1 MTLLEHAS
9 MPRLVLP
16 ATSRRT
22 FLATSSAVTGY
33 FVAPGLRADEKPATS
48 ANEEIRFACIGIGG
62 KGQSDS
68 ADAGRSG
75 KVVAVADVDSNQL
88 KRAEKS
94 FPGAKTFADFRTMLE
109 TMAGEFDAVTVSTPD
124 HAHVIAAAQAMSLG
138 KHCFCQKPLT
148 RAIAEARQLGEL
160 ARSRGVATQM
170 GNQGT
175 AADSLRK
182 AAAFIQSAAL
192 GPVKEVH
199 VWTNRPVWPQGGGR
213 PAEAPV
219 PKNLDWD
226 VWIGPSAMR
235 PYGPG
240 YHPFAWRGFWDFGTG
255 ALGDM
260 ACHTF
265 NMPFMA
271 LDLRDPASV
280 QATTSGH
287 NKETYPKWSII
298 DFEFPTLGERAA
310 VKVKWYD
317 GGKVPEQALFAGLP
331 GPTKKDAD
339 GKTVEQPFKA
349 APSGVLVVGEKD
361 TLYAPGDYCEK
372 GFTLKSGTTPADVE
386 FEKSPGHFQEWIRAI
401 KGGPAS
407 RSNFPDYG
415 GPLTETIL
423 LGNLAVW
430 AADTPETAGKK
441 VEWDAKNLVP
451 TNAPELEQ
459 IVRPVYR
466 EGWKA

>member
-1 MTLLEHAS
+1 MTRPRPLLA
-9 MPRLVLP
+9 
-16 ATSRRT
+16 ANRRS
-22 FLATSSAVTGY
+22 FLAASSTAAAGY
-33 FVAPGLRADEKPATS
+33 FVAPAVRAEDARPATS

-75 KVVAVADVDSNQL
+75 KVVAVADVDANQL

-94 FPGAKTFADFRTMLE
+94 FAGAKGYTDFRKMLE
-109 TMAGEFDAVTVSTPD
+109 EMAGEFDAVTVSTPD
-124 HAHVIAAAQAMSLG
+124 HTHVTAAGMAMGLG

-148 RAIAEARQLGEL
+148 RAIAEARMLGEL
-160 ARSRGVATQM
+160 ARSKGVATQM

-175 AADSLRK
+175 AAESLRR
-182 AAAFIQSAAL
+182 AAAFVKSGGL
-192 GPVKEVH
+192 GSVTEVH

-213 PAEAPV
+213 PAEAAV
-219 PKNLDWD
+219 PPNLDWD
-226 VWIGPSAMR
+226 AWIGPAPLR

-271 LDLRDPASV
+271 LMLRDPASV
-280 QATTSGH
+280 QAATSGH

-298 DFEFPTLGERAA
+298 DYEFPTLGDRGA

-317 GGKVPEQALFAGLP
+317 GGKLPEQSLFAGYP
-331 GPTKKDAD
+331 GEQRKKDD
-339 GKTVEQPFKA
+339 GSVEEKPFQTA
-349 APSGVLVVGEKD
+349 SSGVLVIGEKD
-361 TLYAPGDYCEK
+361 SLYAPGDYCER
-372 GFTLKSGTTPADVE
+372 GFTLKSGSQPAEVA
-386 FEKSPGHFQEWIRAI
+386 FEKSPGHFQEWVRAI
-401 KGGPAS
+401 KGGPAAM
-407 RSNFPDYG
+407 SNFPDYA

-430 AADTPETAGKK
+430 AADAPETLGKK
-441 VEWDAKNLVP
+441 IEWNPAGLVA
-451 TNAPELEQ
+451 TNAPEVEHV
-459 IVRPVYR
+459 VRPKYR
-466 EGWKA
+466 DGWQA

>member
-1 MTLLEHAS
+1 M
-9 MPRLVLP
+9 
-16 ATSRRT
+16 SRRFDSAPSRRG
-22 FLATSSAVTGY
+22 FLAASSSVAAAGY
-33 FVAPGLRADEKPATS
+33 FVAPTIRAEDAKPPTS

-94 FPGAKTFADFRTMLE
+94 FPGAKGYSDFRRMLE
-109 TMAGEFDAVTVSTPD
+109 EMAGEIDAVTVSTPD
-124 HAHVIAAAQAMSLG
+124 HTHVTAAAMALGLG

-148 RAIAEARQLGEL
+148 RAISEARMLGEL
-160 ARSRGVATQM
+160 ARAKGVATQM

-175 AADSLRK
+175 AADSLRR
-182 AAAFIQSAAL
+182 AAAFIESGAL
-192 GPVKEVH
+192 GTVKELH
-199 VWTNRPVWPQGGGR
+199 IWTNRPVWPQGGGR
-213 PAEAPV
+213 PAEAAV
-219 PKNLDWD
+219 PPNLDWD
-226 VWIGPSAMR
+226 AWIGPAPLR

-271 LDLRDPASV
+271 LMLRDPASV
-280 QATTSGH
+280 QAVTSGH

-298 DFEFPTLGERAA
+298 DYEFPTLGNRAA

-317 GGKVPEQALFAGLP
+317 GGKMPETALFAGYP
-331 GPTKKDAD
+331 GEQKD
-339 GKTVEQPFKA
+339 GQEKPFKTA
-349 APSGVLVVGEKD
+349 SSGVLVIGEKD

-372 GFTLKSGTTPADVE
+372 GFTLKSGVKPADVE
-386 FEKSPGHFQEWIRAI
+386 FEKSPGHFQEWVRAI
-401 KGGPAS
+401 KGGPS
-407 RSNFPDYG
+407 PRSNFPDYG

-430 AADTPETAGKK
+430 AADAAESPGKK
-441 VEWDAKNLVP
+441 IEWNPSSLVA
-451 TNAPELEQ
+451 TNAPEVEHV
-459 IVRPVYR
+459 VRPTCR

>member
-1 MTLLEHAS
+1 MSRSHRPSSA
-9 MPRLVLP
+9 
-16 ATSRRT
+16 SRRS
-22 FLATSSAVTGY
+22 FLAASSTAAVGY
-33 FVAPGLRADEKPATS
+33 FVAPASRAEDAQAPTS

-68 ADAGRSG
+68 AEAARGG

-94 FPGAKTFADFRTMLE
+94 FPGAKAYTDFRTMLQE
-109 TMAGEFDAVTVSTPD
+109 MAGEFDAVTVSTPD
-124 HAHVIAAAQAMSLG
+124 HAHITAAAMALGLG

-148 RAIAEARQLGEL
+148 RSIAEARLLGEL
-160 ARSRGVATQM
+160 ARTKGVATQM

-175 AADSLRK
+175 AGDSLRR
-182 AAAFIQSAAL
+182 AAALIQSGAL
-192 GPVKEVH
+192 GPVREVH

-219 PKNLDWD
+219 PPNLDWD
-226 VWIGPSAMR
+226 VWIGPSPMR

-271 LDLRDPASV
+271 LNLRDPASV
-280 QATTSGH
+280 QAQTSGH

-298 DFEFPTLGERAA
+298 DFAFPTLGSRQA

-317 GGKVPEQALFAGLP
+317 GGKLPDQALFAGYP
-331 GPTKKDAD
+331 AERKEKPD
-339 GKTVEQPFKA
+339 GTVVEKPFQIA
-349 APSGVLVVGEKD
+349 ASGVLVIGEKD
-361 TLYAPGDYCEK
+361 SLYAPGDYCEK
-372 GFTLKSGTTPADVE
+372 GTRLKSGAQAPDAA
-386 FEKSPGHFQEWIRAI
+386 FEKSPGHFQEWTRAI
-401 KGGPAS
+401 RGGPAA
-407 RSNFPDYG
+407 RSNFPDYA

-430 AADTPETAGKK
+430 AADGADAPGKK
-441 VEWDAKNLVP
+441 IEWDPVKLVA
-451 TNAPELEQ
+451 TNAPEVERV
-459 IVRPVYR
+459 VRPQLR
-466 EGWKA
+466 EGWRVGS

>member
-1 MTLLEHAS
+1 
-9 MPRLVLP
+9 MPRP
-16 ATSRRT
+16 RPISAASRRS
-22 FLATSSAVTGY
+22 FLAASSTAAAGY
-33 FVAPGLRADEKPATS
+33 FVAPAGRAEEAKPATS

-75 KVVAVADVDSNQL
+75 KVVAVADVDANQL

-94 FPGAKTFADFRTMLE
+94 FAGAKGYTDFRKMLE
-109 TMAGEFDAVTVSTPD
+109 QMGGEFDAVTVSTPD
-124 HAHVIAAAQAMSLG
+124 HAHVTAAAMALGLG

-148 RAIAEARQLGEL
+148 RAISEARLLGEL
-160 ARSRGVATQM
+160 ARAKGVATQM

-175 AADSLRK
+175 AADSLRR
-182 AAAFIQSAAL
+182 AAAFIESGGL
-192 GPVKEVH
+192 GTVKEVH

-213 PAEAPV
+213 PAEAAV
-219 PKNLDWD
+219 PPNLDWD
-226 VWIGPSAMR
+226 VWIGPSPMR

-271 LDLRDPASV
+271 LMLRDPSSV
-280 QATTSGH
+280 QAVTSGH
-287 NKETYPKWSII
+287 NQETYPKWSII
-298 DFEFPTLGERAA
+298 DFDFPTLGARPA

-317 GGKVPEQALFAGLP
+317 GGKLPEQGLFAGYP
-331 GPTKKDAD
+331 GEQKKRDD
-339 GKTVEQPFKA
+339 GTVEEKPFQTA
-349 APSGVLVVGEKD
+349 SSGVLVIGEKD

-372 GFTLKSGTTPADVE
+372 GFTLKSGSKPADVA
-386 FEKSPGHFQEWIRAI
+386 FEKSPGHFQEWVRAI
-401 KGGPAS
+401 KGGPAA
-407 RSNFPDYG
+407 RSNFPDYS

-430 AADTPETAGKK
+430 AAAAAETPGKK
-441 VEWDAKNLVP
+441 IEWNPASLVA
-451 TNAPELEQ
+451 TNAPEVEHV
-459 IVRPVYR
+459 VRPKYR
-466 EGWKA
+466 EGWQA